1 MASLFSP
8 KLQLKRAQTDR
19 GQNRYTLL
27 VAQKRDA
34 LYIDLVKTLFARL
47 RVARRS
53 SALLLTGALSSV
65 LLLGAAVTAMGGFT
79 ATITNTGNSF
89 ASGSLVLQEGQSTT
103 TCLSTANPTA
113 IVTNS
118 NNCTTIN
125 LFGATNAEPGG
136 TATTTSDTF
145 TNVGTLGGS
154 TFTVVVPSGSSCT
167 VSHNTGTTSLPNS
180 YFGSDTSGYCGKVDI
195 TIEDT
200 TTSTCVYPA
209 GAAGAGCPALSNTY
223 TLATLAGATTPVSL
237 GSLPAG
243 GTASFTIT
251 TQLDSSAT
259 NADQGLAASV
269 PLTWELAQ

>member
-1 MASLFSP
+1 MSRRRRTFALLFTS
-8 KLQLKRAQTDR
+8 
-19 GQNRYTLL
+19 
-27 VAQKRDA
+27 A
-34 LYIDLVKTLFARL
+34 LA
-47 RVARRS
+47 
-53 SALLLTGALSSV
+53 SALLFFTGM
-65 LLLGAAVTAMGGFT
+65 TAMGGFT

-89 ASGSLVLQEGQSTT
+89 ASGSLVLQEGQGVT

-136 TATTTSDTF
+136 AATTTNDTF
-145 TNVGTLGGS
+145 TNVGTLAGS
-154 TFTVVVPSGSSCT
+154 TFTVAVPSGSSCT
-167 VSHNTGTTSLPNS
+167 VSHNTGTGSLPNS
-180 YFGSDTSGYCGKVDI
+180 YFGSDTSGYCSKVDI

-209 GAAGAGCPALSNTY
+209 GATGAGCPALSNTY
-223 TLATLAGATTPVSL
+223 TLATLAGLATPVSL
-237 GSLPAG
+237 GALPAG
-243 GTASFTIT
+243 GSASFTFT
-251 TQLDSSAT
+251 TQLDTSAT